1 MYTLSHNVE
10 TYVRQK
16 FGKIVSCPTRKFI
29 ALCLHIG
36 MYVQI
41 VSRNIMYA
49 ALYRLLVRL
58 THKMHTLKNC
68 EKSGQNVRKQE
79 CMFKSYVRHY
89 LVHSNFLN
97 VVL

>member
-29 ALCLHIG
+29 AICLHIG

-58 THKMHTLKNC
+58 THTMHTLKIVKNLDKMSANRNAC
-68 EKSGQNVRKQE
+68 
-79 CMFKSYVRHY
+79 
-89 LVHSNFLN
+89 LN
-97 VVL
+97 LMSDII